1 MDLDVCRKAVQKYEA
16 TYKGMYNH
24 QPSERCVEAF
34 CRLHNIP
41 WPIPEDE
48 EVIPDPYELV

>member
-1 MDLDVCRKAVQKYEA
+1 MDLDVCRKAVQNYEA